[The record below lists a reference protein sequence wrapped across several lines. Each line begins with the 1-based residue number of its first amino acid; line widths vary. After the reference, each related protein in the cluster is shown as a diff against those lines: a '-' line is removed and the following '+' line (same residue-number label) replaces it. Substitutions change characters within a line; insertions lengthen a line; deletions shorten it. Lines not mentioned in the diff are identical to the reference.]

1 MSMLRKGNRNVPSP
15 AVQYTPSLPPPV
27 ALLHTKCMM
36 LFHLDM
42 FSSQTLRCC
51 TTTWNSC
58 SPMSYFWRRWRSVL
72 LWRPLSSSATSLRT
86 MSDRKLSWRSSWL
99 LLLAYGSP
107 QRCRGMGHF
116 SFYGSFLLQLWAG
129 GVEEVMPCPVRE
141 HTSHVRVMGCLLT
154 SCAPGSCC
162 DNSSPTVQKLPTV

>member
-27 ALLHTKCMM
+27 ALLYTKCMM

-116 SFYGSFLLQLWAG
+116 SFYGSFLLHLWAR

-141 HTSHVRVMGCLLT
+141 HTSDVRVMGCLLT
-154 SCAPGSCC
+154 SCGPGSCC

>member
-1 MSMLRKGNRNVPSP
+1 MVMLRKGNRCAPP
-15 AVQYTPSLPPPV
+15 VQHTPSLPPPV

-36 LFHLDM
+36 LFHLDV

-58 SPMSYFWRRWRSVL
+58 CQTSSFWRRWRSVL

-99 LLLAYGSP
+99 LWLVCGSP
-107 QRCRGMGHF
+107 QRCRGMGYF
-116 SFYGSFLLQLWAG
+116 SFCWSFLLQPLSWRWGGGDAVPSKETHKPEESGGLPPDLLCCEQSLW
-129 GVEEVMPCPVRE
+129 
-141 HTSHVRVMGCLLT
+141 
-154 SCAPGSCC
+154 
-162 DNSSPTVQKLPTV
+162 